1 MTTKSIKKSIEIDLS
16 EYYNSE
22 TGENLIEQISG
33 KGISLSL
40 KEDTD
45 LVTLK
50 QPDNFSFINLD
61 TLIKLYDVLSN
72 VELGYLFRL
81 IPLTKTEFNI
91 IFNHTIPHSNHTLQK
106 YLKIKSNK
114 TFHEL
119 IKKLVKE
126 GVLYQMKGNIS
137 GAIRVIYVMNPF
149 LSNRRKTFNKE
160 VTTIFKNFL

>member
-40 KEDTD
+40 KEDTN

-91 IFNHTIPHSNHTLQK
+91 IFNHTIPHYNHFHLNSSNSYYK
-106 YLKIKSNK
+106 KIIYL
-114 TFHEL
+114 TFL
-119 IKKLVKE
+119 FVPC
-126 GVLYQMKGNIS
+126 
-137 GAIRVIYVMNPF
+137 IRNQF
-149 LSNRRKTFNKE
+149 QL
-160 VTTIFKNFL
+160 LH